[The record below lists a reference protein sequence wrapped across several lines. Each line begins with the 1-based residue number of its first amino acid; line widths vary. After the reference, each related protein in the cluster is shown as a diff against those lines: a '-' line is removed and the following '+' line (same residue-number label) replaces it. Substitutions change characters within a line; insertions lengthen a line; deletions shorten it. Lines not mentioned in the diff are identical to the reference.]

1 MKELQ
6 AHLFIE
12 RINMIKKIFIYI
24 FIFLSIPFLSSS
36 CGGKAKYL
44 TDDMEF
50 IKGQAFYCISNDN
63 KICDNVNIYFKLKSN
78 STFEQIKK
86 GQLSVQLILAD
97 NKLIDTEQNT
107 LDSIQIEGQKIYFFG
122 LSLKQKSNLKDV
134 YATNI
139 RFNHNEAQT
148 YSIGKYHIKTN
159 AFSTPKELSVVE
171 SPITQNVTPQLNSI
185 QSISYKI
192 MTTEKITDILNFE
205 IEIPSEY
212 KYIFEIIETKS
223 ELDKNTTDEMYKL
236 YREHK
241 SEKELDV

>member
-1 MKELQ
+1 
-6 AHLFIE
+6 
-12 RINMIKKIFIYI
+12 
-24 FIFLSIPFLSSS
+24 
-36 CGGKAKYL
+36 
-44 TDDMEF
+44 
-50 IKGQAFYCISNDN
+50 
-63 KICDNVNIYFKLKSN
+63 
-78 STFEQIKK
+78 
-86 GQLSVQLILAD
+86 
-97 NKLIDTEQNT
+97 

-241 SEKELDV
+241 SEKELENFRIYSLNVKYCLRQKANIIFQPIIKSELNGEDRYAAPSSPF